1 MMASSAVAT
10 VPTPAAVPAG
20 FLSVSDAA
28 ARLGKS
34 ERQVRRD
41 CEGLEPLGLAVKVA
55 GEWYISKAS
64 GDPRLLDYETR
75 EGRDLRQSGELRR
88 EGFSA
93 SAVARAEALK
103 SLVLESWEFNARAH
117 DQEGQL
123 REFLNHLFA
132 IGRLPNKYVKKVKP
146 DTFRKWRDQYRADGL
161 RGLIRKQYSERG
173 TQAIGAKAWERFLE
187 NRHAGTGVSITEA
200 WRLTLGEIEQ
210 RNLQGDPDWAWPIS
224 GDRRTCPRAVQQ
236 KYKDDVP
243 EPVKVHVDQ
252 GPHRYRAKCHPKI
265 TRCLEDVPAGSHFV
279 LDQRVMDFQCRVPS
293 ARGTWR
299 RARPKLTATMDVRSR
314 GLWGWVLGE
323 FANSEAILSSFKM
336 CCEVVE
342 TLPDEVTV
350 DNGRDYRSVAGR
362 TRRGRTWDEF
372 DQPLVFGCF
381 ERLRAR
387 VHSTIVK
394 WAWGKSIE
402 SRFHTIKDRFDR
414 HMASFW
420 GGKPDERPWDADRWS
435 RERIDLLPT
444 MEEASDLFAEFLA
457 GLHEEPIG
465 GDGAFNL
472 CPRQILAQFFTPNPR
487 EANEDVLLFACTR
500 MRGPVKVGRDGIRH
514 NNIFYGKWNEE
525 LPRWMGREVY
535 FLADPA
541 RGDHITVCNKDG
553 VPLWV
558 AYADNNLGQTSEEVR
573 AAMAAKRRADRILK
587 EYPAARD
594 VSLRTTTQQIM
605 ERRLIAAK
613 LSQAPDGEL
622 PPPPKRES
630 VRLVRPDI
638 AKGAAEIKRAAGAE
652 TLRRLSGTNAAVEA
666 VSRPRPITLADLA
679 ATDAGSGE
687 LNEEPVRRITLA
699 ELSQTTEAN
708 SDAP

>member
-1 MMASSAVAT
+1 MSALAAIAVNHASAV
-10 VPTPAAVPAG
+10 VPAG
-20 FLSVSDAA
+20 FMPLADAA

-34 ERQVRRD
+34 DRQIRRD
-41 CEGLEPLGLAVKVA
+41 CERLEPLGLAMKVA
-55 GEWYISKAS
+55 GEWYISKSA
-64 GDPRLLDYETR
+64 DPRLADYETR
-75 EGRDLRQSGELRR
+75 QGRDLRQATELAREGRSAKDIRKAEGTRDLILGFLQFDGRRGNNEKNAEAYLNRCDSDGTFGRLGIRKPRPGPFVKKCRGYDKKTGLRR
-88 EGFSA
+88 
-93 SAVARAEALK
+93 
-103 SLVLESWEFNARAH
+103 
-117 DQEGQL
+117 
-123 REFLNHLFA
+123 
-132 IGRLPNKYVKKVKP
+132 
-146 DTFRKWRDQYRADGL
+146 
-161 RGLIRKQYSERG
+161 LIRKQYSERG
-173 TQAIGAKAWERFLE
+173 TQTIGAKAWEYFLE
-187 NRHAGTGVSITEA
+187 NRHAGTGVNITEA
-200 WRLTLGEIEQ
+200 WRLTLAKIEQ
-210 RNLQGDPDWAWPIS
+210 CNLRGDPDWAWPVS
-224 GDRRTCPRAVQQ
+224 GDRRTCPRVVQQ

-243 EPVKVHVDQ
+243 EPVKIHVDQ

-265 TRCLEDVPAGSHFV
+265 TRCLEEVPAGSHFV
-279 LDQRVMDFQCRVPS
+279 LDERTMDFMVRVPS

-299 RARPKLTATMDVRSR
+299 RARPKLTGTMDVRSR
-314 GLWGWVLGE
+314 YLLGWVLGE
-323 FANSEAILSSFKM
+323 FANSDTILSSLRM
-336 CCEVVE
+336 ACGTAE
-342 TLPDEVTV
+342 TTPDDITQ
-350 DNGRDYRSVAGR
+350 DQGADYRSLVGR
-362 TRRGRTWDEF
+362 TRRRRKWDEY
-372 DQPLVFGCF
+372 DAARVLGCY
-381 ERLRAR
+381 ERLGIR
-387 VHSTIVK
+387 VHFALVK
-394 WAWGKSIE
+394 WAWSKSIE
-402 SRFHTIKDRFDR
+402 SRFHTVKDRFDR

-444 MEEASDLFAEFLA
+444 MQEAADLFTEFLA

-525 LPRWMGREVY
+525 LPRWMGREVC

-541 RGDHITVCNKDG
+541 RGNHITVCNKDG

-605 ERRLIAAK
+605 ERRLVAAK
-613 LSQAPDGEL
+613 LSQTPDGEL
-622 PPPPKRES
+622 PPPPKQES

-638 AKGAAEIKRAAGAE
+638 AKAAAEIKRAAGVE
-652 TLRRLSGTNAAVEA
+652 TLRRLSGVNAAVEA

-679 ATDAGSGE
+679 ATDAGGDEAS
-687 LNEEPVRRITLA
+687 EEPVRRITLA